1 MSAWRIL
8 LLSASY
14 SAATASQCIRS
25 KCSNVS
31 RRVSSITDSSAFSR
45 SFRRKPAM
53 SVSLDGIQKSF
64 IINYIQ
70 SHLLKN
76 LLRFVILGK

>member
-1 MSAWRIL
+1 MRAWRIL
-8 LLSASY
+8 LLSASH

-25 KCSNVS
+25 TCSNVS

-53 SVSLDGIQKSF
+53 SVSLEGREKSSL
-64 IINYIQ
+64 I
-70 SHLLKN
+70 
-76 LLRFVILGK
+76 